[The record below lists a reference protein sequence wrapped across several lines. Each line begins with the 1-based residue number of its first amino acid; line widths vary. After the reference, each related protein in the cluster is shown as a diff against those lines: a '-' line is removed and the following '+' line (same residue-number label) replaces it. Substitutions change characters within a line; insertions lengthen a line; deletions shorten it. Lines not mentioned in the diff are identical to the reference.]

1 MQYVTDCQKKPWTSL
16 SALVFF
22 RAASLEAIIFKQ
34 AYARST
40 ANCLHGLNLVF
51 QVPLYRP
58 NSPVLGGLRLA
69 LGHGSNL
76 MLVKFCKTIS
86 LDPNNSAAM
95 LDADLLSHRLR
106 KGFRAAFCY
115 NKWQDTNRNDGG
127 MCREVPYSEMSCQAT
142 RKLSS
147 DNAHAFATMTGGYVS
162 QTSLHNRTGL
172 PITCP
177 CGQMQLCNMRY
188 GSAHVCRT
196 FWTDL
201 ARLQT
206 PF

>member
-1 MQYVTDCQKKPWTSL
+1 MQYVTDCQKKPWTNL

-22 RAASLEAIIFKQ
+22 RAASLKAIIFKQ

-95 LDADLLSHRLR
+95 LDADLLSHRLCE
-106 KGFRAAFCY
+106 GFRAYCY
-115 NKWQDTNRNDGG
+115 TKCQNTNRNYAD
-127 MCREVPYSEMSCQAT
+127 MCREVPYSEISCQA
-142 RKLSS
+142 RFCHH
-147 DNAHAFATMTGGYVS
+147 DRMPQAIVGP
-162 QTSLHNRTGL
+162 Q
-172 PITCP
+172 I
-177 CGQMQLCNMRY
+177 
-188 GSAHVCRT
+188 
-196 FWTDL
+196 
-201 ARLQT
+201 
-206 PF
+206 